1 MVLLLAWNALRMPFS
16 NFTNDFFVKKVAF
29 IKEAACC

>member
-1 MVLLLAWNALRMPFS
+1 MALLLALNALWMPFS

-29 IKEAACC
+29 IKEAAWC